1 MSDLDARTREWYFEA
16 EITMLNMRVSELEA
30 ALHKQSDMNGR
41 LITENSE
48 LRAENEKLRKAL
60 KPFAEVLTLRDC
72 GAVVF
77 EDIEID
83 HVYAARKA
91 LGE

>member
-1 MSDLDARTREWYFEA
+1 MSDILDRLALQAFMAEKNESGITSLFEDCLA
-16 EITMLNMRVSELEA
+16 EILR
-30 ALHKQSDMNGR
+30 
-41 LITENSE
+41 
-48 LRAENEKLRKAL
+48 LRAENEKLREAL

>member
-1 MSDLDARTREWYFEA
+1 M
-16 EITMLNMRVSELEA
+16 ITFDEKLEA
-30 ALHKQSDMNGR
+30 AWGLHKIEKHV
-41 LITENSE
+41 LEKEIAE

>member
-1 MSDLDARTREWYFEA
+1 MTNGPYIVEETCLVFAKNI
-16 EITMLNMRVSELEA
+16 EI
-30 ALHKQSDMNGR
+30 
-41 LITENSE
+41 ENE
-48 LRAENEKLRKAL
+48 KLRAENEKLREAL
-60 KPFAEVLTLRDC
+60 KPFAEVLTLKDC